1 MLRGEWVALCFLQK
15 KNVPYKLFWFVFSS
29 GSYLGFDHTAT
40 LFHIRDSPVDPVD
53 RPIFLTNAFS
63 FAIRVHNVSLPEEA
77 KTMFNVSVPGTG

>member
-1 MLRGEWVALCFLQK
+1 MCYKGYKCSYKSFSSKRFL
-15 KNVPYKLFWFVFSS
+15 SS

-63 FAIRVHNVSLPEEA
+63 FAIRLHNVSLPEEA
-77 KTMFNVSVPGTG
+77 KTMFNVRVPRKG